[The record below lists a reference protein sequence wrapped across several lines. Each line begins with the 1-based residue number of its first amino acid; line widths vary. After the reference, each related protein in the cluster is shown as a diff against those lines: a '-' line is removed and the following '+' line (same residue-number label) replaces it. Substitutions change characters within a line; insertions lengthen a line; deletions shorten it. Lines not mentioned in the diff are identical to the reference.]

1 MQSVRSR
8 SVAITALPVMML
20 VSSASAQL
28 VTTTGVANF
37 PVVSEGSYTELPGGA
52 WQSTSD
58 NSDGSLTFR
67 MTGDVRLELDPN
79 ELPPSFQRSVTF
91 QSTQQFTVNGTLPV
105 QITPERIRDFK
116 VVNAGGALDSDWGFT
131 DTISI
136 LRIYET
142 GLYNNG
148 DPAFTNIGPQ
158 VYFEGGGSVNVIGNG
173 FDIVSDA
180 FTWDPYVL
188 LPGVSYTAYW
198 AVLFR
203 SFAPAFDPAD
213 PQAAAFLEA
222 GGFTNYDGIEWRL
235 NAVTVPAPSALG
247 VLGIGFAIGARRRR

>member
-1 MQSVRSR
+1 
-8 SVAITALPVMML
+8 MML

-79 ELPPSFQRSVTF
+79 EIATDTARNVRF
-91 QSTQQFTVNGTLPV
+91 QSTQQFTVHGTLPV
-105 QITPERIRDFK
+105 QITPELMRDFK
-116 VVNAGGALDSDWGFT
+116 VVNAGGPMDPDWGFT
-131 DTISI
+131 DVIAA

-142 GLYNNG
+142 DLYTNG
-148 DPAFTNIGPQ
+148 DPTFSNIGPQ
-158 VYFEGGGSVNVIGNG
+158 AYSSNWGSEDVIGNG
-173 FDIVSDA
+173 SLIVSDA
-180 FTWDPYVL
+180 IARPAYVL

-222 GGFTNYDGIEWRL
+222 GGFTNFDGFEWRL
-235 NAVTVPAPSALG
+235 NAVTVPAPSAIG
-247 VLGIGFAIGARRRR
+247 VLGLGLAIGVRRRR